1 MKQIG
6 LCMAVENAAE
16 QLVDCLDDIIDLFS
30 QVEIIDTGSTDNTV
44 ELLAQRY
51 GVPASMGTRSE
62 ENCYSRCELLN
73 LGFETLKTP
82 WILCLEADERIA
94 RDELQTFIAA
104 DGDAQGYLTP
114 WRSHLKSGQQTAVI
128 EDCKLSLFKKGYERQ
143 GLVHDS
149 MQASFRQEGAS
160 AEWYPNLTIE
170 RFQKFDSQSL
180 REHQCYGHRLRLAI
194 EKHPHSVGNYWY
206 LGYRQFQLAEHR
218 LALENLHHC
227 LLSQSRLF
235 PVEVLNS
242 AMILLHIYS
251 LARDFIE
258 CAYVLAQAASF
269 YQTVQHDFEVK
280 IKYRPDWFEQCGEK
294 IAQRKIIKA
303 QQFAY

>member
-1 MKQIG
+1 MV
-6 LCMAVENAAE
+6 VENAAE
-16 QLVDCLDDIIDLFS
+16 QLGDCLDDIIDLFS
-30 QVEIIDTGSTDNTV
+30 QIEIIDTGSTDNTV

-51 GVPASMGTRSE
+51 GVQASTGTRSE

-82 WILCLEADERIA
+82 WVLCLEADERIA
-94 RDELQTFIAA
+94 RNELQTFLATG
-104 DGDAQGYLTP
+104 GDAQGYLTP
-114 WRSHLKSGQQTAVI
+114 WRSHLQSGQQTAVI

-170 RFQKFDSQSL
+170 RFHNAQPYWVRDQYY
-180 REHQCYGHRLRLAI
+180 EQCLRLAI
-194 EKHPHSVGNYWY
+194 QKRPDWVRYHWF
-206 LGYRQFQLAEHR
+206 LGYRLFQQGEHR
-218 LALENLHHC
+218 LAAENLNHC
-227 LLSQSRLF
+227 LFSESRLF

-251 LARDFIE
+251 LAGEFGE
-258 CAYVLAQAASF
+258 CAFVLAKAAAF
-269 YQTVQHDFEVK
+269 YQAVQHDFEVK
-280 IKYRPDWFEQCGEK
+280 IKYQPDWFEKCREK
-294 IAQRKIIKA
+294 IAQRQTIKA
-303 QQFAY
+303 RMFAC